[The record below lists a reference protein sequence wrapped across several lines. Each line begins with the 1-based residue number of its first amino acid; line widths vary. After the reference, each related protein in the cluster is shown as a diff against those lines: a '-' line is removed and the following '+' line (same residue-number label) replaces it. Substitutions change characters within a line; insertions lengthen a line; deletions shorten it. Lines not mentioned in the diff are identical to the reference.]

1 MTYMSWP
8 PGSWQAEYWT
18 EFCVPVTVPGT
29 VYWFTAFADP
39 GTLADWWH
47 WATTLGCWLNTAG
60 FPLRPLS
67 TFATATAVIC
77 KLSADEYASSHC
89 SINSKSVS
97 VHFWPKTFSATSDT
111 ERVFVESEGS
121 CDGHVRYVATSVA
134 SWPSANEVGGG
145 IISPWWLILKLYDT
159 IHACYT
165 VRILKYLSINHNHR
179 HNRRYKT
186 PPRRSSAKG
195 RQTTLRWQ
203 KQVFIHTRLSRAY
216 LALAG
221 LSS

>member
-8 PGSWQAEYWT
+8 PGSWETEYWI

-47 WATTLGCWLNTAG
+47 WATTLGCWLNTAVFG
-60 FPLRPLS
+60 LL
-67 TFATATAVIC
+67 
-77 KLSADEYASSHC
+77 LLSSHSC
-89 SINSKSVS
+89 IQSNPVS

-145 IISPWWLILKLYDT
+145 IISPCWLILKLYDT

-165 VRILKYLSINHNHR
+165 VRILKYLSINHNYR
-179 HNRRYKT
+179 QNRRYKT
-186 PPRRSSAKG
+186 PPRRYSARG